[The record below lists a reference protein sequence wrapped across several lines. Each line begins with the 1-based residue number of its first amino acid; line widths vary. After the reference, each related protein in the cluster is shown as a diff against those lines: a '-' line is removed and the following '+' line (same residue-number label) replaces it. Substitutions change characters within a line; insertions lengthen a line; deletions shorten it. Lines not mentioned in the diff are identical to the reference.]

1 MILNQKQ
8 KKEFVS
14 KEETKNAYSIVSIRI
29 SNDLLKEVKNKAIS
43 ENRTFSNYVV
53 TKLKS

>member
-14 KEETKNAYSIVSIRI
+14 KEETKNTYSIVSIRI
-29 SNDLLKEVKNKAIS
+29 SNDLLKEVKTKAIS

>member
-29 SNDLLKEVKNKAIS
+29 SNDLLKEVKTKAIS

>member
-14 KEETKNAYSIVSIRI
+14 KEETKNTYSIVSIRI
-29 SNDLLKEVKNKAIS
+29 SNDLLKEVKHKAS
-43 ENRTFSNYVV
+43 LENRTFSNYVV